1 VTVPD
6 PRAFRRSDPSPLGA
20 IDETHARGAERRT
33 LAAPAREC
41 DERHTGD
48 GTIARLAASQQGIV
62 TTAQLAAAG
71 IGRRGV
77 AHRVAHGRL
86 TRVLRGVYRVG
97 PIAAPYSREMA
108 AVLATGGALS
118 HDTAAA
124 LWGFRPPHDGDPHV
138 TVARDARSRR
148 GVRVHRTRSLTAA
161 VHLGLPLTTAA
172 RTLHDLAPLLTQGEL
187 DRAVEEALIRG
198 LAKPEEL
205 TGRPALRRATIEEP
219 QMTRSEAERRLRS
232 LIRAARLPRAV
243 TNTRVAGWEVDAFW
257 PAHGLVVEVDGFAY
271 HGNRAA
277 FERDRRKDAALV
289 AAGYRVVRITWRQLV
304 DEPHVVVA
312 LLARLLPPL
321 AA

>member
-1 VTVPD
+1 MP
-6 PRAFRRSDPSPLGA
+6 PRGFRANDHASRDA
-20 IDETHARGAERRT
+20 WRETHAIGGK
-33 LAAPAREC
+33 LASDPLARDRWRET
-41 DERHTGD
+41 HTGD
-48 GTIARLAASQQGIV
+48 AAIAAVAARQQGVV
-62 TTAQLAAAG
+62 TTKQLAEAG
-71 IGRRGV
+71 LGDRAV
-77 AHRVAHGRL
+77 AHRVSHARL
-86 TRVLRGVYRVG
+86 TRIHRGVYRVG
-97 PIAAPYSREMA
+97 PTSGPYALEMA

-118 HDTAAA
+118 HHTAAA
-124 LWGFRPPHDGDPHV
+124 LWGIRPPHDGPPHV
-138 TVARDARSRR
+138 TVAKGSRSRR
-148 GVRVHRTRSLTAA
+148 GLRVHRSASLNAA

-172 RTLHDLAPLLTQGEL
+172 RTLHDLAPLLHQGEL

-198 LAKPEEL
+198 LTTVEEL
-205 TGRPALRRATIEEP
+205 TTRPALRRATIEEP
-219 QMTRSEAERRLRS
+219 QITRSDAERRLRR
-232 LIRAARLPRAV
+232 LIRAAKLPRAV

-257 PAHGLVVEVDGFAY
+257 PAQKLVVEVDGFAY

>member
-1 VTVPD
+1 M
-6 PRAFRRSDPSPLGA
+6 GA
-20 IDETHARGAERRT
+20 QRDTRGVDGHEWH
-33 LAAPAREC
+33 EM
-41 DERHTGD
+41 HTGD
-48 GTIARLAASQQGIV
+48 AAVARVASAQQGVV

-71 IGRRGV
+71 IGRRGI
-77 AHRVAHGRL
+77 AHRVANNRL
-86 TRVLRGVYRVG
+86 TRVHRGVYRVG
-97 PIAAPYSREMA
+97 PIIAPYAREMA
-108 AVLATGGALS
+108 ATLATGGVLAS
-118 HDTAAA
+118 HSAAA
-124 LWGFRPPHDGDPHV
+124 IWGIRPPHDGDIHV
-138 TVARDARSRR
+138 AITGRNARSRQ
-148 GVRVHRTRSLTAA
+148 GLRVHRTRSLNAA

-198 LAKPEEL
+198 LAKVDEL

-219 QMTRSEAERRLRS
+219 QITRSEAERRLRK
-232 LIRAARLPRAV
+232 LVKAARLPRAV
-243 TNTRVAGWEVDAFW
+243 TNVRVAGWEVDAFW
-257 PAHGLVVEVDGFAY
+257 PTHELVVEIDGFAY

-289 AAGYRVVRITWRQLV
+289 AAGYRVIRITWRQLV